1 MGESNV
7 SHSALQRRELYYSGH
22 VQGVG
27 FRYSTHRIALRYQ
40 VTGFV
45 RNLPDR
51 RVHVV
56 VEGPKEEIDR
66 FLCDLSERMG
76 DFVRN
81 TVEDRLAPTGEFD
94 SFGIRY

>member
-7 SHSALQRRELYYSGH
+7 SHSTLQRRELYYSGH

-27 FRYSTHRIALRYQ
+27 FRYSTHRIALAYQ

-51 RVHVV
+51 RVHLV
-56 VEGPKEEIDR
+56 VEGPKEEVDG
-66 FLCDLSERMG
+66 FLGDLSERMG
-76 DFVRN
+76 NFIRN
-81 TVEDRLAPTGEFD
+81 IVDDRMAPTGEFE
-94 SFGIRY
+94 SFCIRY

>member
-1 MGESNV
+1 V

-51 RVHVV
+51 RVHLV
-56 VEGPKEEIDR
+56 VEGSKEEIDR
-66 FLCDLSERMG
+66 FLGDLAEKMG
-76 DFVRN
+76 AFIRN
-81 TVEDRLAPTGEFD
+81 IVVDKMAPTGEFD
-94 SFGIRY
+94 SFCIRY

>member
-1 MGESNV
+1 M

-45 RNLPDR
+45 MNLPDR

-56 VEGPKEEIDR
+56 VEGTKEEIDR
-66 FLCDLSERMG
+66 FLGDLSERMG

-81 TVEDRLAPTGEFD
+81 IVEDRLAPTGEFD